1 MGSQPEFIIV
11 PGAWHSPESFK
22 PTSDILEQKGY
33 AVHGVNL
40 KCYGA
45 SPPLRNFDPDVQVIR
60 ETVNKVLSS
69 GKDAVI
75 IYHSYGSVP
84 GSEALSEYMKELEGG
99 NRKEGWGKIQRLV
112 FCCAF
117 VLPEG
122 GSLMAALQYKDLP
135 WFIVKGDEVLPDTP
149 EKIFYNDLSA
159 EVAAPYI
166 AALKPH
172 SYRTFSSQQSVAPWK
187 VIPSTYILCENDQA
201 IPVQAQEGMLAN
213 AHQMAPGSFDVIERC
228 SASHSPFIS
237 QPEWLA
243 DKLIKGAGGA

>member
-135 WFIVKGDEVLPDTP
+135 WFIVKVHLFPIIHSVYCSLLTTSAIREMKSFPTP
-149 EKIFYNDLSA
+149 PRKY
-159 EVAAPYI
+159 
-166 AALKPH
+166 
-172 SYRTFSSQQSVAPWK
+172 
-187 VIPSTYILCENDQA
+187 ST
-201 IPVQAQEGMLAN
+201 MT
-213 AHQMAPGSFDVIERC
+213 
-228 SASHSPFIS
+228 S
-237 QPEWLA
+237 QP
-243 DKLIKGAGGA
+243 KSQHPTSRP

>member
-33 AVHGVNL
+33 VVHGVNL

-45 SPPLRNFDPDVQVIR
+45 SPPLQNFDPDVQVVR
-60 ETVNKVLSS
+60 ETVNRVLSS
-69 GKDAVI
+69 GKDVVI

-99 NRKEGWGKIQRLV
+99 KRKEGWGKIQRLV

-135 WFIVKGDEVLPDTP
+135 WFIVKVR
-149 EKIFYNDLSA
+149 LS
-159 EVAAPYI
+159 P
-166 AALKPH
+166 
-172 SYRTFSSQQSVAPWK
+172 
-187 VIPSTYILCENDQA
+187 VIDSLNCTLTE
-201 IPVQAQEGMLAN
+201 
-213 AHQMAPGSFDVIERC
+213 SF
-228 SASHSPFIS
+228 
-237 QPEWLA
+237 
-243 DKLIKGAGGA
+243 LI